1 MTLEGD
7 NNIEENH
14 LTFVKKKYQKIPLK
28 RPASQAQVQKVTTVT
43 MKLFNANRCTD

>member
-14 LTFVKKKYQKIPLK
+14 LTSVKKKVAFIK
-28 RPASQAQVQKVTTVT
+28 TTC
-43 MKLFNANRCTD
+43 FSS

>member
-14 LTFVKKKYQKIPLK
+14 LTFVKKKYHSLK